1 MNLVAKEYVACRHD
15 LGGALVLS
23 EFAGAWHELHQAFTC
38 NPHDVEGLKQ
48 TIMCA
53 ITAPEEDLRR
63 RMKTLRK
70 QVADHDVQLWA
81 SLFLDALGSAPSRPH
96 RPTRASDRERREVER
111 ANKANLR
118 VSERASEGIGQ

>member
-1 MNLVAKEYVACRHD
+1 
-15 LGGALVLS
+15 
-23 EFAGAWHELHQAFTC
+23 
-38 NPHDVEGLKQ
+38 
-48 TIMCA
+48 MCA